1 MWIYFFLVLAG
12 ALAFTLSTLTAGG
25 GALILL
31 PVLSF
36 MIGAVNV
43 PPVLNLGNFIGR
55 PVRLVLFWRHIRWEI
70 VWYYL
75 PASLVGA
82 FLGAWLLTS
91 FQSKTLQVIIGL
103 FLVSTIFQY
112 RFGKKK
118 RSFEMKPWYFVPL
131 GLVIPFISTVTGA
144 LGPLLNPFLLNY
156 DMKKE
161 ELIATKTF
169 NSFAAGVVQIGSYTF
184 FGALY
189 GELWLWGLALGVG
202 IGIGNFTGKK
212 LLARITEKSF
222 RQWAIAFMVISGI
235 LLIVKAFY
243 S

>member
-1 MWIYFFLVLAG
+1 MWIYFLLFWAG

-25 GALILL
+25 GALMLL

-43 PPVLNLGNFIGR
+43 PPVLNLGNFVGR
-55 PVRLVLFWRHIRWEI
+55 PVRLFLFWKYIRWEI

-75 PASLVGA
+75 PASLLGA
-82 FLGAWLLTS
+82 FLGAWLLSS
-91 FQSKTLQVIIGL
+91 FQSEALQVLIGL

-118 RSFEMKPWYFVPL
+118 RSFEMRLWYFFPL
-131 GLVIPFISTVTGA
+131 GLLIPFISTVTGA

-156 DMKKE
+156 EMSKE

-169 NSFAAGVVQIGSYTF
+169 NSFAAGIVQIGSYTF

-189 GELWLWGLALGVG
+189 GQLWLWGLALGAG
-202 IGIGNFTGKK
+202 IGLGNFFGKK

-222 RQWAIAFMVISGI
+222 RQWAIAFMVISGLI
-235 LLIVKAFY
+235 LIVKTFIE
-243 S
+243 